1 MADIK
6 EKAIDA
12 VVELGSSSAGAA
24 LGATIATMVVGP
36 LGTVGG
42 AVVGTVLEKGL
53 QWIGDEIK
61 GRVLS
66 QKEASRIGAVY
77 TYAIQKVNSNIN
89 TGQQIRTD
97 DFFKTADSERPAN
110 EEVLEGI
117 LLAAQKEYEE
127 KKLKYLGNLYANL
140 AFTETVDSRMANM
153 LIKTASELTY
163 RQYAILCVVNMLQ
176 DPAHNAKS
184 RGKPYE
190 SLSGIKVVTIAT
202 EIFDLYRR
210 TLLHSPEALLD
221 AAAINPSKL
230 TLVGYGSLMFELME
244 LGDIKGDIICSDI
257 IEFMVGAGQE
267 DSGQEMKPGVYDGG
281 AKWTEVDNRIDN
293 LRDEVNRIP
302 KLQITTETNEAGGQT
317 LIIDGG
323 HASEAK

>member
-6 EKAIDA
+6 GNAIDA
-12 VVELGSSSAGAA
+12 VVELSSSTAGATVGTA
-24 LGATIATMVVGP
+24 IGTMVAGP
-36 LGTVGG
+36 LGAIGG
-42 AVVGTVLEKGL
+42 ALAGTVLEKGL
-53 QWIGDEIK
+53 QRIGNEIK
-61 GRVLS
+61 SRVLS
-66 QKEASRIGAVY
+66 PKEESRIGTVY
-77 TYAIQKVNSNIN
+77 TYAVQKMDNNIRA
-89 TGQQIRTD
+89 GMHIRTD
-97 DFFKTADSERPAN
+97 AFFEVADGERSAN
-110 EEVLEGI
+110 EEILEGI

-153 LIKTASELTY
+153 LIKIASELTF
-163 RQYAILCVVNMLQ
+163 RQYVILYVVSMFQ
-176 DPAHNAKS
+176 KPECATMPRKE
-184 RGKPYE
+184 PYE
-190 SLSGIKVVTIAT
+190 LLLGVKMTTIAT
-202 EIFDLYRR
+202 EFYDLYRC
-210 TLLHSPEALLD
+210 TLLHSSEALLD

-244 LGDIKGDIICSDI
+244 LNEIDGDAICSEI

-281 AKWTEVDNRIDN
+281 SKWTEVDNRIDN

-302 KLQITTETNEAGGQT
+302 KLQITTEANEAGGQT

-323 HASEAK
+323 HASETK